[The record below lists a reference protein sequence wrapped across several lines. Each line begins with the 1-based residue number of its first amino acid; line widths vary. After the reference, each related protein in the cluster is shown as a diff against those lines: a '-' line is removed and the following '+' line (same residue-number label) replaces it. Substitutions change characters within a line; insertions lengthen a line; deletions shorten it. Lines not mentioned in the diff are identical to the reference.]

1 MPIHGKKRGSSNRDL
16 TGFIDSLDEVKKRSR
31 YYGEGVQAKIKFFDG
46 DKRYHRVSGRN
57 QSLLEGGRQRAW
69 WWSRDGHNRGDSL
82 CFGDAA
88 GFRKPVAV
96 TGAMRNPDMRGS
108 RRAGQSSGGN
118 PDRLLQPVQRTRRD
132 GSF

>member
-1 MPIHGKKRGSSNRDL
+1 MLKKISVL
-16 TGFIDSLDEVKKRSR
+16 TL
-31 YYGEGVQAKIKFFDG
+31 AKIKFFDG
-46 DKRYHRVSGRN
+46 DKRYHRGSGRN
-57 QSLLEGGRQRAW
+57 PVLVRGGDRGRGGGPGN
-69 WWSRDGHNRGDSL
+69 GHNRGDSL

-88 GFRKPVAV
+88 GFRK
-96 TGAMRNPDMRGS
+96 TGGRDRCNAKSRHEGS